1 MITSMEEF
9 KNKVVVVTGSASGI
23 GKAIVSHLLKL
34 EAKIVA
40 VDINHE
46 LLSQLMKDESSNRYR
61 LVVADICNSKDR
73 SRILMEAC
81 QLGQPTY
88 LVNAAGIV
96 GMKNIFNVTEENWDR
111 IQNVNA
117 KACFFMCQLFAKYWV
132 EQGIKGSI
140 VNFSSSAGK
149 TSATSENAAY
159 SASKASVISIT
170 KSFAYALASAGCRVN
185 CVCPGIILTPMSET
199 VLNQL
204 SDERGV
210 MKEEIAT
217 NRLKTVPMGREGTP
231 EEVVKVVLFLL
242 SEDASYMTG
251 QSINITGG
259 LVMY

>member
-1 MITSMEEF
+1 MEEF
-9 KNKVVVVTGSASGI
+9 KDKVVVVTGSASGI
-23 GKAIVSHLLKL
+23 GKAIVSQLLKL

-40 VDINHE
+40 VDIN
-46 LLSQLMKDESSNRYR
+46 QESSNRYR
-61 LVVADICNSKDR
+61 MVTADICSATDR

-81 QLGQPTY
+81 QLGEPSY
-88 LVNAAGIV
+88 LINAAGIM
-96 GMKNIFNVTEENWDR
+96 GMKNIFHVTEESWDR

-117 KACFFMCQLFAKYWV
+117 KACFFMCQLFATYWL

-185 CVCPGIILTPMSET
+185 CVCPGIILTPMSER
-199 VLNQL
+199 VLNEL
-204 SDERGV
+204 SNERGV
-210 MKEEIAT
+210 IKEEIAA
-217 NRLKTVPMGREGTP
+217 NRLKTVPLGREGTP
-231 EEVVKVVLFLL
+231 EEVVSVVLFLL
-242 SEDASYMTG
+242 SEQASYMTG

-259 LVMY
+259 LVMN